1 MCGQVGGGG
10 GRGYGGL
17 VVGVGV
23 CGGQGVGDSLGERG
37 SLDRLEGLIWDRKCS
52 NLPSVLKY

>member
-1 MCGQVGGGG
+1 MGG

-23 CGGQGVGDSLGERG
+23 CGGQGVGVSLGERG